1 MGLSA
6 GLRVR
11 YIADQVLW
19 NNNDE
24 LEDAP
29 DYSLWHFS
37 VRKAFLKYF
46 EIQVGVDNIGDVRL
60 ASFCNVFATYVGF
73 SHSDDYAFTNKTNS
87 RGIRVR

>member
-6 GLRVR
+6 SLRVR

-19 NNNDE
+19 NDNDE
-24 LEDAP
+24 LEHAP

-60 ASFCNVFATYVGF
+60 ANKSDLFNYEEQGRFYYANLRTSFLT
-73 SHSDDYAFTNKTNS
+73 
-87 RGIRVR
+87 